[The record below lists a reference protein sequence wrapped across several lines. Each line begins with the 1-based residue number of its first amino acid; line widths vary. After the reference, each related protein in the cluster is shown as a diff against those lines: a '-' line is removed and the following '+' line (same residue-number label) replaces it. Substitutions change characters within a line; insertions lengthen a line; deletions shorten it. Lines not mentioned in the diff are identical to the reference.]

1 MPDLQTINQKIFSD
15 SYSSLVEMSFS
26 LYASK
31 FKISHNADAY
41 YTSGVFSCRL
51 VVKTVLQKKQEF
63 DGVALT
69 VKPYEESMKMDNH
82 DYEVFHNWCNVFHN
96 FY

>member
-1 MPDLQTINQKIFSD
+1 MLANLKSAI
-15 SYSSLVEMSFS
+15 M
-26 LYASK
+26 
-31 FKISHNADAY
+31 DAY

-82 DYEVFHNWCNVFHN
+82 DYEVFHDWCNVFYN